1 MEIYSQIADEIKKAK
16 KIAVITGAG
25 ISVPSGIPDFRS
37 STGLYAGKE
46 ENIPYYLSL
55 TYFRKEPT
63 EFWEFYKDL
72 LQIKLQDTYEPN
84 DGHFFLAELEKMGK
98 SVTIVTQNV
107 DSLHQKAGSTNVIEI
122 HGNAQHSS
130 CPTCGTIY
138 DLDYI
143 NKELVPRCEKDNS
156 VIKPGMVLFE
166 EAILGFEEAYH
177 ATQEADLFMALG
189 TSLQVGPVNQLPR
202 YTRQSATRVIV
213 NMDPTEMDYLFQ
225 YRVHEAIN
233 DCFEKVKQYL

>member
-1 MEIYSQIADEIKKAK
+1 
-16 KIAVITGAG
+16 
-25 ISVPSGIPDFRS
+25 

-55 TYFRKEPT
+55 TYFRKEPN

-84 DGHFFLAELEKMGK
+84 EGHFFLAELEKMGK

-143 NKELVPRCEKDNS
+143 NKEVVPRCEKDNA
-156 VIKPGMVLFE
+156 VIKPGMV
-166 EAILGFEEAYH
+166 
-177 ATQEADLFMALG
+177 
-189 TSLQVGPVNQLPR
+189 
-202 YTRQSATRVIV
+202 
-213 NMDPTEMDYLFQ
+213 
-225 YRVHEAIN
+225 
-233 DCFEKVKQYL
+233 